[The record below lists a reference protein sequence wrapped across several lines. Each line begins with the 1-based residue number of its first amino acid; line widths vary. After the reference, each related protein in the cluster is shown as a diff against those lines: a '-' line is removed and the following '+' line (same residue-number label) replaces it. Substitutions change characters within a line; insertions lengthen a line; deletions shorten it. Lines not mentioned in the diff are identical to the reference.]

1 MATIP
6 LLLGTALY
14 FSINEG
20 KEKSKKSTKET
31 FITKYKNPNSFSK
44 RTKNLINLVTAKNDI
59 NPVGSQKFKVHRY
72 PGDIDLFEPVKYCCN
87 FEDAMKFIVRDIKKI
102 ATQLKKKENTY
113 LGDFKAGIDSRYQL
127 SIGSISKTNK
137 VLNYDTKIIIKELNN
152 LEDLKLLTK
161 KQKEEILKELPSNSR
176 INSRLW
182 YKFDKFYRK
191 YYVIRWELD
200 EIIKGKKQIG
210 FNKGIKELTLREA
223 LTHDSIVKI
232 DIWALVNE
240 RYIEITNFFLLAY
253 KDKKGK
259 ETVINM
265 EMSNYYE
272 SLIKDIK
279 HYFEIG
285 KYMKASK
292 RAWALGT
299 NILDNKLLLKLYPL
313 YTSSI
318 GMLYQLSAEIETLI
332 MIFESV
338 NVSNLPLDKIINQID
353 DFKMRIT
360 MIFDLDLNETK
371 MFALIEE
378 ILNDYEKNKNRMK
391 IKKTIN
397 NLQILMNDID
407 EIVENETF
415 LFLKKE
421 KLEKLPNYFDKLLK

>member
-1 MATIP
+1 MATLPI
-6 LLLGTALY
+6 LLGSALY
-14 FSINEG
+14 FSINEA
-20 KEKSKKSTKET
+20 KKKSKKSKKET

-59 NPVGSQKFKVHRY
+59 NPVGSQKFKIHRY

-87 FEDAMKFIVRDIKKI
+87 FDDAMTFIIRDIKKI
-102 ATQLKKKENTY
+102 ATQLKKKKTTY

-127 SIGSISKTNK
+127 SVGSINNMNK
-137 VLNYDTKIIIKELNN
+137 VIGYDKKIIIKELKN
-152 LEDLKLLTK
+152 LEDEKLITK
-161 KQKEEILKELPSNSR
+161 KQKEEILKELPPNSK
-176 INSRLW
+176 IDSRLW
-182 YKFDKFYRK
+182 YKFEKFYRK
-191 YYVIRWELD
+191 YYIIRWNLD
-200 EIIKGKKQIG
+200 ELILGKKNIG
-210 FNKGIKELTLREA
+210 FHKGIKELTLKEA

-232 DIWALVNE
+232 DIWALINE

-253 KDKKGK
+253 KDKNDK

-265 EMSNYYE
+265 ELSNYYE

-279 HYFEIG
+279 HYYEIG

-332 MIFESV
+332 MIFEKIELSK
-338 NVSNLPLDKIINQID
+338 LPLNKIINQID

-360 MIFDLDLNETK
+360 MIFDLDLNENK
-371 MFALIEE
+371 MFKLIEE
-378 ILNDYEKNKNRMK
+378 ILIDYEKNKSKMK
-391 IKKTIN
+391 IDKTIN
-397 NLQILMNDID
+397 NLNILMNDVN
-407 EIVENETF
+407 EIVEEQTF
-415 LFLKKE
+415 LFLKKV
-421 KLEKLPNYFDKLLK
+421 KLENLPDYFDKLLK

>member
-1 MATIP
+1 MATLP

-20 KEKSKKSTKET
+20 KKKSKKSTKET

-102 ATQLKKKENTY
+102 ATQLKKKKNTY

-176 INSRLW
+176 INSKLW

-253 KDKKGK
+253 KDKKDK

-279 HYFEIG
+279 HYFEVG

-338 NVSNLPLDKIINQID
+338 DVSNLPLDKIINQID

-378 ILNDYEKNKNRMK
+378 ILNDYEKNKNKMK
-391 IKKTIN
+391 IEMTIS
-397 NLQILMNDID
+397 NLKILMNDVD
-407 EIVENETF
+407 DIVENET
-415 LFLKKE
+415 LKFLKKA